1 MRKRKKTR
9 PVDRQ
14 GYAAITMLQLNSQV
28 QEYDGF
34 TPVRRVS
41 GRAPKMAIGS
51 VDNPFFNDFTNPE
64 DSPVAQTHQVLA
76 KLRDIRKSS
85 LEIDFNEKFNRTLN
99 RLAQDMQIDE
109 FFFGKLFTFIRKLKK

>member
-1 MRKRKKTR
+1 MRRF
-9 PVDRQ
+9 
-14 GYAAITMLQLNSQV
+14 YARETSFRTDA
-28 QEYDGF
+28 
-34 TPVRRVS
+34 
-41 GRAPKMAIGS
+41 KMPIGT
-51 VDNPFFNDFTNPE
+51 VGNPFRNYFTNPA
-64 DSPVAQTHQVLA
+64 SPPVTQTHQVLA